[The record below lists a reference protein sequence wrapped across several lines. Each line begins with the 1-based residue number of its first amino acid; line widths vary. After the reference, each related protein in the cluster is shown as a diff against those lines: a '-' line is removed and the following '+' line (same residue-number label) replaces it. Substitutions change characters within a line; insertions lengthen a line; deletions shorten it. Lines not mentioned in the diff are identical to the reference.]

1 MNSVS
6 RIVLALFLAGIL
18 ACSLQGC
25 GSKTAETEKKEDD
38 KTKQEGDTPAADTE
52 KKETKQEGDTPAADT
67 EKKETKQEGDTPAAD
82 TEKKEEDKTKQE
94 GDAAAADTKKEE
106 DEKTKQEG
114 DAAAADTK
122 KEEDEKTKQ
131 EGDAAA
137 ADTKKEEEKTKQE
150 GDKATVLTDAEFS
163 SAASEST
170 LNLTEK
176 VLYMALGAL
185 ITMASYLT
193 FRGISATMQ
202 SARQV
207 KAAEG
212 QTELPELSSGRV

>member
-52 KKETKQEGDTPAADT
+52 KKE
-67 EKKETKQEGDTPAAD
+67 
-82 TEKKEEDKTKQE
+82 EDKEKQE

-106 DEKTKQEG
+106 DEKKKQEG

-122 KEEDEKTKQ
+122 
-131 EGDAAA
+131 
-137 ADTKKEEEKTKQE
+137 KKEEEKTKQE